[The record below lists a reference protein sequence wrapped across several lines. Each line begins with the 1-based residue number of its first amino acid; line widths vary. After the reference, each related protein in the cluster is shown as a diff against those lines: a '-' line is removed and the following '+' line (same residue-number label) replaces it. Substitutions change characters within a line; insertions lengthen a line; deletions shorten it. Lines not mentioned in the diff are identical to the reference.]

1 MTDLRPEDLD
11 GLTSWTLIRAAH
23 HVERELTALFAEFGL
38 SPSQFG
44 VLAYLAAGEPLTQA
58 DLARLVLVRPQ
69 SIADVIEGM
78 VQRDLLVRTGQRG
91 RGRRNPVT
99 LSVHGS
105 HVLEAAWEAVL
116 ASDQRSSTKLAAAE
130 REQLNDMLHL
140 VLGTRRPWL
149 DPGEEWSDHSR
160 DE

>member
-23 HVERELTALFAEFGL
+23 HVERELTALFAEFDL

-58 DLARLVLVRPQ
+58 ELARLVLVRPQ

-91 RGRRNPVT
+91 RGRRNPVA
-99 LSVHGS
+99 LSARGS
-105 HVLEAAWEAVL
+105 HVLEAAWGAVV

-140 VLGTRRPWL
+140 VLGTQRP
-149 DPGEEWSDHSR
+149 
-160 DE
+160 